1 MEALEAKDLV
11 LNLSDSKE
19 MFLEIN
25 LKLERLY
32 MKVRHNLKIIKLLM
46 KKKRLEGWDSE
57 YKKIFFSIS

>member
-57 YKKIFFSIS
+57 YKKIFFSNS